1 MRCVDR
7 SGSRHRRAAACSLL
21 PWVNVPVARN
31 VLFSRFISAKFTCL
45 KFESPKQS
53 ADGLRIAGS
62 FRKMSRMQFTA
73 HRKRC
78 GIHRITSILYR
89 KTGTYV
95 GGFSAILG
103 LLWRIFRHSA
113 NFLLFLIAV
122 RNVCLFWM
130 VGFILH
136 WASSSFGKLCMSHPS
151 FFCIDIAAS
160 YLKNSF
166 LSRQSPCILYD
177 RKRTLDGVKYTI
189 KVSFLV

>member
-1 MRCVDR
+1 MKIIARLLRLAGSCAAWIAPAFAIVAPPHGR
-7 SGSRHRRAAACSLL
+7 SPS
-21 PWVNVPVARN
+21 WVNVPVTRN
-31 VLFSRFISAKFTCL
+31 VLFSRFISVKFTCL

-103 LLWRIFRHSA
+103 LLWRIFRHTS

-122 RNVCLFWM
+122 RNIRLF
-130 VGFILH
+130 
-136 WASSSFGKLCMSHPS
+136 
-151 FFCIDIAAS
+151 
-160 YLKNSF
+160 
-166 LSRQSPCILYD
+166 
-177 RKRTLDGVKYTI
+177 
-189 KVSFLV
+189 